1 MREMLEQAQG
11 YVHTAKWH
19 SFPVVFW
26 LLISW
31 SSNPVHV
38 NFQQIYQLPPE
49 WVLHVV
55 LGIFNCSP
63 HSQKVVWMQLPQAGS
78 LLPCTVFGGTP
89 ASLYP
94 LTPRCALCRTPGC
107 AIPTHRWLER
117 PFQRVSTQPLHN
129 SRPFKLQKHT
139 GQIFCRVTL
148 WDSLSILFSVHMPG
162 LPSEVSPCCC
172 APFCRGY
179 TWEQVLLG
187 V

>member
-1 MREMLEQAQG
+1 MLEQAQG

-38 NFQQIYQLPPE
+38 NFFPANLSASSRMSLTRGAGDLQLQPSLPEGGVDAAAPGWISPSLHSIWWQPSKLVPPHTS
-49 WVLHVV
+49 L
-55 LGIFNCSP
+55 CSVP
-63 HSQKVVWMQLPQAGS
+63 HSRLCNTYPQVVRK
-78 LLPCTVFGGTP
+78 TP
-89 ASLYP
+89 F
-94 LTPRCALCRTPGC
+94 R
-107 AIPTHRWLER
+107 
-117 PFQRVSTQPLHN
+117 RVSTQPLHN
-129 SRPFKLQKHT
+129 SRPFILQKHT

-148 WDSLSILFSVHMPG
+148 WGSLSILCSVHMPA